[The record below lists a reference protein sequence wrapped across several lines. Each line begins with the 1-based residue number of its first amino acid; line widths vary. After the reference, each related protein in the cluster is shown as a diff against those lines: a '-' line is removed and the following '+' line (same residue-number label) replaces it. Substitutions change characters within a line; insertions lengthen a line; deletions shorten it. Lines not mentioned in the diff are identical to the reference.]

1 MPTMTMTQKAYRE
14 LEQAAQMSGATKNVV
29 LEKALSRYLAELRK
43 NAKDARLAERLDK
56 TIQSRIKKHMSEI
69 ATLDD
74 TRSRGKALTSNLAGL
89 WRYRMGDYRCFGY
102 MTINWLSPSSNSL
115 SNLSMKLHPSKS

>member
-1 MPTMTMTQKAYRE
+1 MKIEYTPKAGK
-14 LEQAAQMSGATKNVV
+14 QFS
-29 LEKALSRYLAELRK
+29 
-43 NAKDARLAERLDK
+43 RLDR

-89 WRYRMGDYRCFGY
+89 WRYRVGDYRILCRIY
-102 MTINWLSPSSNSL
+102 DDKLVITVIEIAHRSTIYR
-115 SNLSMKLHPSKS
+115 